1 SNSNQRPVA
10 WSLYVWEETPLDAAS
25 VRLRFTEEMNQVC
38 VCVPVVPCNDSVSC
52 ADGNTCCKSAGGGWW
67 GCCPLPQ
74 AVCCQGGNHC
84 CPSGHTCEPHRST
97 CSRGPNTIAW
107 FTKLSARTEPMDV
120 SDVKCDNKSSCASGT
135 TCCRLPSGEWGCC
148 PLVKA
153 VCCDDHEH
161 CCPQGYSCNMKTS
174 TCEKKV
180 DSLLLTTL
188 PQSEV
193 VRPSAAPTQSTA
205 VLLASP
211 VT

>member
-1 SNSNQRPVA
+1 VKG
-10 WSLYVWEETPLDAAS
+10 SLDCGPLHGIMGKC
-25 VRLRFTEEMNQVC
+25 L
-38 VCVPVVPCNDSVSC
+38 
-52 ADGNTCCKSAGGGWW
+52 
-67 GCCPLPQ
+67 
-74 AVCCQGGNHC
+74 
-84 CPSGHTCEPHRST
+84 
-97 CSRGPNTIAW
+97 
-107 FTKLSARTEPMDV
+107 
-120 SDVKCDNKSSCASGT
+120 DVKCDNKSSCASGT

-193 VRPSAAPTQSTA
+193 VRSKPREAEDDGDVSCDSTG
-205 VLLASP
+205 VFHCSKQETCCKRRSSMWTGLELRILASRSDLS
-211 VT
+211 TLGLNEA